1 MEKELIILK
10 YKINVSNLS
19 ASRGQEIINECMKNS
34 IGNSEDLKDNYII
47 KEIFV
52 PVNEGNSDVEIIYPI
67 PQYTTSPEINK
78 LVDEI
83 TESIKNDPDKLMKQW
98 NKLVRELK
106 IRQLSI

>member
-19 ASRGQEIINECMKNS
+19 ASRVINECMKNS